1 MKVLVIENSL
11 DDLLNVKISVNG
23 GQSYTDYNVSSLKNG
38 GLTLDCNP
46 SDLKVICDTNILNY
60 IKVFADGEKL
70 NTGSGGEGGLD
81 TYLKFN
87 AGTPDGNA
95 DFWSKYAS
103 IILEK
108 TAFTSA
114 VELSKLG
121 TYYGIG
127 VFVRS
132 QSNAFTVSAFDTSAF
147 TAITYAENSFM
158 LTAVIGDV
166 ESHCTF
172 TIDSATSRGA
182 MLLNY
187 RITKN
192 GDYQAGE
199 GRLSANK
206 SDGFYKINVAIDFSG
221 LGAIWGGNSSTANVG
236 DKITLSI
243 VMSDISDIYVG
254 VQGGGYDLESA
265 KLSDVIN
272 AGAAG
277 VELPVTAGPGYATV
291 KVTATSSGTTRAI
304 TFTVTSADTYGIVTH
319 FSAFAWK

>member
-1 MKVLVIENSL
+1 MSATISDKVMMKEVLKATGFDCPQGMEN
-11 DDLLNVKISVNG
+11 KTFE
-23 GQSYTDYNVSSLKNG
+23 QAT
-38 GLTLDCNP
+38 
-46 SDLKVICDTNILNY
+46 
-60 IKVFADGEKL
+60 
-70 NTGSGGEGGLD
+70 SGGGSLG

-95 DFWSKYAS
+95 GFWSKYAS

-127 VFVRS
+127 VFVGS
-132 QSNAFTVSAFDTSAF
+132 QSNAFIVSAFDTSAF
-147 TAITYAENSFM
+147 TAITYTEDGFT
-158 LTAVIGDV
+158 LTAVMGNV

-187 RITKN
+187 SITKN
-192 GDYQAGE
+192 GDYQAGAGE
-199 GRLSANK
+199 LSANT

-236 DKITLSI
+236 DKITLSM
-243 VMSDISDIYVG
+243 VLSDISDMYVG
-254 VQGGGYDLESA
+254 VQGEGYSLKSA

-277 VELPVTAGPGYATV
+277 VELPVTAGPGTATV

-304 TFTVTSADTYGIVTH
+304 TFTVTSADTYGIVTS